1 MKISVVIAAYNA
13 STTIERAVRSVL
25 AQTRPAEE
33 IIVVDDGS
41 TDGTAD
47 IARRFGSEV
56 RLIVQPNGGT
66 SIARN
71 RGIEVATGEWI
82 AFLDADDEWLPEK
95 LKLQDELFRAHP
107 DLGWGYGNF
116 IHTNR
121 KGTPLNAVHPN
132 HSSDAFED
140 YLHAYCRGF
149 YAWTGTLV
157 VHKNVFDK
165 VGLFEAGMKR
175 AQDNDLWF
183 RIAYQFPRVGYV
195 GQPLAIYH
203 LDTPGSSTK
212 VNVHYEFMIRLIE
225 RHLQL
230 SVQYK
235 RRDAFLLCARRMLE
249 VWIRELIQTGQK
261 KQAEALLE
269 RFGDYVCSRFRRE
282 IRFRLRFPYIGP
294 FFADKLLQFK
304 NFLYNRWIHLR

>member
-33 IIVVDDGS
+33 TIVVDDGS

-95 LKLQDELFRAHP
+95 LKLQDELFCAHP

-249 VWIRELIQTGQK
+249 VWIRELIRDGHGR
-261 KQAEALLE
+261 EAQDLMNHFRQFLSV
-269 RFGDYVCSRFRRE
+269 RFCRE
-282 IRFRLRFPYIGP
+282 IQFCLAVPVVGPKMTDWYLRI
-294 FFADKLLQFK
+294 K
-304 NFLYNRWIHLR
+304 NYVRR